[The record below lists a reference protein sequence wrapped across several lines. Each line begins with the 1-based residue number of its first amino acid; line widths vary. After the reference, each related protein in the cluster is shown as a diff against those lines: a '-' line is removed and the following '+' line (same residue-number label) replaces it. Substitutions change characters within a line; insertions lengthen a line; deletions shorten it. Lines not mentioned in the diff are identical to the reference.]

1 MLRQIAFAAARSNS
15 TSFPGGR
22 ATVRPC
28 PPGFERRTTFTGV
41 ATERTDPL
49 RWAVV
54 LVVAL
59 LHLVAALWMLRP
71 APTAKWPPS
80 REKVLQV
87 DWITVADAIA
97 APPALAPAVVQPAP
111 MPLARPATR
120 APSALLSAA
129 EASPFAAST
138 VAASAPAEA
147 AEDTPVAPAEFAS
160 PALTAASAA
169 QAAPHAET
177 SAARLATPALPRD
190 LPAESVR
197 YLVPPAPV
205 YPRLS
210 RQQGETGRVQVRVY
224 IDEAGLPR
232 TVQLSAS
239 SGHGRLD
246 EAALQAVL
254 RARFKPYTENGSPM
268 GGWALI
274 PLTFDL
280 EK

>member
-1 MLRQIAFAAARSNS
+1 
-15 TSFPGGR
+15 
-22 ATVRPC
+22 
-28 PPGFERRTTFTGV
+28 
-41 ATERTDPL
+41 
-49 RWAVV
+49 
-54 LVVAL
+54 
-59 LHLVAALWMLRP
+59 
-71 APTAKWPPS
+71 
-80 REKVLQV
+80 
-87 DWITVADAIA
+87 
-97 APPALAPAVVQPAP
+97 
-111 MPLARPATR
+111 MPKN
-120 APSALLSAA
+120 
-129 EASPFAAST
+129 
-138 VAASAPAEA
+138 
-147 AEDTPVAPAEFAS
+147 
-160 PALTAASAA
+160 
-169 QAAPHAET
+169 
-177 SAARLATPALPRD
+177 

-246 EAALQAVL
+246 DAALQAVL
-254 RARFKPYTENGSPM
+254 RARFKPYTENGRPM

>member
-1 MLRQIAFAAARSNS
+1 MDAATA
-15 TSFPGGR
+15 
-22 ATVRPC
+22 
-28 PPGFERRTTFTGV
+28 
-41 ATERTDPL
+41 RTDPL

-54 LVVAL
+54 IVVAL
-59 LHLVAALWMLRP
+59 LHLMAALWMLRP
-71 APTAKWPPS
+71 TPTPPWS
-80 REKVLQV
+80 ASHQKVLQV
-87 DWITVADAIA
+87 DWITVADAA
-97 APPALAPAVVQPAP
+97 ATPAAVAPAVALPAP
-111 MPLARPATR
+111 KPFARPASK
-120 APSALLSAA
+120 APSVLLSSV
-129 EASPFAAST
+129 EASPLVANTTAASP
-138 VAASAPAEA
+138 SADATDELR
-147 AEDTPVAPAEFAS
+147 VAPSELAS
-160 PALTAASAA
+160 PALTAVSTALTVPHTEAA
-169 QAAPHAET
+169 V
-177 SAARLATPALPRD
+177 ARLTSPALPRE
-190 LPAESVR
+190 LPAEAVR

-210 RQQGETGRVQVRVY
+210 RQQGETGQVQVRVY

-254 RARFKPYTENGSPM
+254 RARFKPYTENGRPM